1 MTRGIGMLKGTK
13 KFEAKR
19 LSGALLLAGIM
30 AVYLLTLA
38 PSVSFRDSGDMVS
51 ASYTL
56 GVCHPSGFPFYMLA
70 GKTFSF
76 IPLGEIGA
84 RYSLLSLVSG
94 ALSALFVFL
103 IVVRLTGVPQGA
115 LFSALLLAFSLS
127 FWTYS
132 SMSEKYPLY
141 AFFSALL
148 VLTATVRGKKGLYLF
163 AFFFGLGL
171 THHLALVV
179 FVLPCLALIYFR
191 SGKGGF
197 AAKDYLL
204 AALAGLLPLLI
215 YAYLPFRAGA
225 GGPLTWGGPMDLQ
238 RFLAHVTAKEYRYAM
253 FSGNIFEL
261 PLRFYRQVIV
271 TFASEL
277 TPVGLFLSAC
287 GAFLVFRRDRQLAVF
302 LLLAFLSNAAIFVNY
317 NILDPQNIVTYYFA
331 SFIIFAVW
339 AGIAVTELHEPGKAV
354 KPWLRGLTVA
364 SLLFVVFFRL
374 FAGNFEKAD
383 RSNDR
388 QLSDY
393 GANLLRSVDKGS
405 VLLANGDVPL
415 FSVWYQ
421 QYGNGRNKS
430 VDVIPSL
437 NIDIEKT
444 IEKNFPRQNVY
455 LNYYPYFASGF
466 KKYGLLPCGP
476 VFKVYSKEKK
486 EVPVDVSAIKALWK
500 HCGAQRSAEP
510 DAIITKLYAQA
521 RFEQGEFFL
530 EHGYFSEAEE
540 QYEECLKLLPDF
552 VFAWISLGELAE
564 KAGRKALS
572 LEYYNRALSA
582 AGITGKLPPFTDIAG
597 AKAGLAGLLAE
608 TARVRAARGAQ
619 DLAYYYNLKRDRLI
633 KWR

>member
-1 MTRGIGMLKGTK
+1 MTKVLKSSRS
-13 KFEAKR
+13 ELAV
-19 LSGALLLAGIM
+19 GALLLLLAIS
-30 AVYLLTLA
+30 VYLLTLA

-56 GVCHPSGFPFYMLA
+56 GVSHPSGFPLYMLT
-70 GKTFSF
+70 GKAFSA

-84 RYSLLSLVSG
+84 RYSLFSLLSG
-94 ALSALFVFL
+94 ALSVLFVFL
-103 IVVRLTGVPQGA
+103 VVLRLTGVPQGA
-115 LFSALLLAFSLS
+115 LFSALLLAFALS

-148 VLTATVRGKKGLYLF
+148 VFTATVRGKKGLYLI

-179 FVLPCLALIYFR
+179 FFLPCLALLYFR
-191 SGKGGF
+191 AGKNYF
-197 AAKDYLL
+197 TAKDYFL
-204 AALAGLLPLLI
+204 AALAGFLPLLL
-215 YAYLPFRAGA
+215 YAYLPLRAGA

-238 RFLAHVTAKEYRYAM
+238 RFLAHITAKEYRYAM
-253 FSGNIFEL
+253 FSGSLLDL

-287 GAFLVFRRDRQLAVF
+287 GALLLFRRDRQFALF
-302 LLLAFLSNAAIFVNY
+302 LLLAFLSNVLIFVNY

-331 SFIIFAVW
+331 SFIILAVW
-339 AGIAVTELHEPGKAV
+339 AGIAVTELHEQGKTV
-354 KPWLRGLTVA
+354 HPWLKGLTVVA
-364 SLLFVVFFRL
+364 LLFVVFYWL
-374 FAGNFEKAD
+374 LAGNFNKAD

-393 GANLLRSVDKGS
+393 GANLLKSVDKGS

-421 QYGNGRNKS
+421 QYVNGRNKA
-430 VDVIPSL
+430 VYVIPSL
-437 NIDIEKT
+437 NIDMEKT

-455 LNYYPYFASGF
+455 LNYYPYGAAGF
-466 KKYGLLPCGP
+466 KKYGLLPAGP
-476 VFKVYSKEKK
+476 VFKVYSKEVK
-486 EVPVDVSAIKALWK
+486 EVSVDVSAIKALWK
-500 HCGAQRSAEP
+500 SCGGEKRAEP

-540 QYEECLKLLPDF
+540 QYDECLKLLPNY

-564 KAGRKALS
+564 KAGKKPLS
-572 LEYYNRALSA
+572 LKYYNHALLA
-582 AGITGKLPPFTDIAG
+582 AGVAEKLPPAADIAA
-597 AKAGLAGLLAE
+597 AKAGLAGLLEE
-608 TARVRAARGAQ
+608 TARVRAARGAE
-619 DLAYYYNLKRDRLI
+619 DLASYYNTKRERLI

>member
-1 MTRGIGMLKGTK
+1 MVNEVKLLSG
-13 KFEAKR
+13 KR

-56 GVCHPSGFPFYMLA
+56 GICHPSGFPLYMLA
-70 GKTFSF
+70 GKAFSF

-94 ALSALFVFL
+94 ALSALFIFL
-103 IVVRLTGVPQGA
+103 VVARLTGVRQAA
-115 LFSALLLAFSLS
+115 LFSALLLAFALS

-148 VLTATVRGKKGLYLF
+148 VLTATVRGKKGLYLL

-171 THHLALVV
+171 THHLALIV
-179 FVLPCLALIYFR
+179 FFLPCLALAYFR
-191 SGKGGF
+191 AGKDGF
-197 AAKDYLL
+197 KAKDYVFAVLCALVPL
-204 AALAGLLPLLI
+204 AI
-215 YAYLPFRAGA
+215 YAYLPIRAGA

-238 RFLAHVTAKEYRYAM
+238 RFLAHISAKEYRYAM
-253 FSGNIFEL
+253 FSGNLLEL

-271 TFASEL
+271 TFASEF

-287 GAFLVFRRDRQLAVF
+287 GAYLVFRRDRLLAVF
-302 LLLAFLSNAAIFVNY
+302 LLLAFISNALIFVNY

-331 SFIIFAVW
+331 SFIILAVW
-339 AGIAVTELHEPGKAV
+339 AGITAAELHEPGRAV

-364 SLLFVVFFRL
+364 SLLVVVFFWL
-374 FAGNFEKAD
+374 FAGNFAKAD
-383 RSNDR
+383 RSHDR
-388 QLSDY
+388 AMPDY

-421 QYGNGRNKS
+421 QYVNGRNKS

-455 LNYYPYFASGF
+455 LNYYPYGVTGF
-466 KKYGLLPCGP
+466 KKFGVIPAGP
-476 VFKVYSKEKK
+476 VFKVYSKGSK
-486 EVPVDVSAIKALWK
+486 EVPVDIAAIKALWEK
-500 HCGAQRSAEP
+500 CGTGLSAG
-510 DAIITKLYAQA
+510 DDMIIRQLYAQA

-530 EHGYFSEAEE
+530 EHARYFEAEE
-540 QYEECLKLLPDF
+540 QYAECLKILPDY
-552 VFAWISLGELAE
+552 VLAWIGLGELAE
-564 KAGRKALS
+564 KAGRKALC

-582 AGITGKLPPFTDIAG
+582 AGVIGKLPPAADIAG
-597 AKAGLAGLLAE
+597 AKAGIAGLLGE
-608 TARVRAARGAQ
+608 TARVRAARGAYE
-619 DLAYYYNLKRDRLI
+619 LADYYNLKRERFI